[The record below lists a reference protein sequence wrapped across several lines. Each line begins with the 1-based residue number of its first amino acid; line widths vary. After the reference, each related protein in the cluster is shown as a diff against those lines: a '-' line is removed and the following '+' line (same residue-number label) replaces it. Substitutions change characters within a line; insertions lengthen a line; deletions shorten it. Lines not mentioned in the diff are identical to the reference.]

1 MTQQHVIS
9 QLLESDT
16 RYPRNLEL
24 LKKII
29 LTAYRGRFR
38 VNNLSPDNGVTLG
51 NYLFDEERVM
61 FDYTRLSDHKRD
73 LFKQWLLGAH
83 QEEKKTV
90 YLSRVHVNEYR
101 GFTSEVALSWWGRL
115 ISWFEDRFSEQ
126 WKITDLNLSLNYQLT
141 GIEICHGEQGSLI
154 GFNQFLAPGTGTKY
168 KAVDDPQEEPLGN
181 TKRVFI
187 TDALVDQLMM
197 TDIKDINYESICK
210 SPHPQSVEVTDLD
223 ARHEEMH
230 DYRTIQRFIDLKPWY
245 IRLWKWCA
253 SLFTHQE
260 DEPVI
265 KKTLVTTAEPTLLYE
280 NETIKIYQREPTH
293 EILVKEKRP
302 EITNLVLCGGGAKI
316 FAHVGVWKALCEAN
330 IRPVNFA
337 GSSAGAIMSLLCYLG
352 YSADEITD
360 LFKHF
365 RQEHLVF
372 YEIDRNGLS
381 DPHALKTAL
390 DYAIAL
396 KVKQIV
402 AKYKV
407 PYPQGKITFATLD
420 ALKKQCPGCG
430 IGDELV
436 VTATNKRLR
445 QTRYFSLAKSPSF
458 EVSEAVKTSASFPV
472 VYRGTVIDGEEHTD
486 GGVLSNLPTEAFPD
500 DHSTLLESEFGNN
513 LKVLAV
519 QFDNG
524 TERTAIDQIERVY
537 RENFFVNWVY
547 GLLAGVKDPASAW
560 EQDRMKL
567 RKYAAQSIVVNVD
580 NVSSYSVTID
590 DASRSR
596 IIQNGYEAGNSYLN
610 VRYNRKGEQT
620 YENQE
625 DMYSTFTSLG
635 DLLSYCCYRGD
646 KHWFEIVNNLIV
658 QSTLPNRIALIRQSL
673 ELRQLYFS
681 APTVAESSVEV
692 ESNSVTFFGNAIP
705 QEQPIINEDNHSL
718 LVAIFPVFLK
728 ISQDFVRTNPDK
740 RRLEAARHSLTLH
753 SPLRCLEHL
762 TRMNGE
768 VNIVLHIFINLLKE
782 FQDNPSSDIYNS
794 LQDLQQLLYSD
805 VALFK
810 AEYYGNWDLS
820 FQQCLRVLKLFNN
833 DEFTSVSKLLSSLRE
848 REEPLQTVVK
858 GVYYDEFSDESQEDE
873 LTSLNLSMS

>member
-1 MTQQHVIS
+1 M
-9 QLLESDT
+9 
-16 RYPRNLEL
+16 
-24 LKKII
+24 
-29 LTAYRGRFR
+29 
-38 VNNLSPDNGVTLG
+38 
-51 NYLFDEERVM
+51 
-61 FDYTRLSDHKRD
+61 
-73 LFKQWLLGAH
+73 
-83 QEEKKTV
+83 KTDV
-90 YLSRVHVNEYR
+90 
-101 GFTSEVALSWWGRL
+101 
-115 ISWFEDRFSEQ
+115 
-126 WKITDLNLSLNYQLT
+126 
-141 GIEICHGEQGSLI
+141 
-154 GFNQFLAPGTGTKY
+154 
-168 KAVDDPQEEPLGN
+168 
-181 TKRVFI
+181 
-187 TDALVDQLMM
+187 
-197 TDIKDINYESICK
+197 KDINYESICK

-253 SLFTHQE
+253 SLFTQQQ

-265 KKTLVTTAEPTLLYE
+265 KKTVVTPSEPTLLYE
-280 NETIKIYQREPTH
+280 NETVKIYQREPSH

-330 IRPVNFA
+330 VRPVNFA

-372 YEIDRNGLS
+372 YDIYRNGLS

-402 AKYKV
+402 AKYNV

-420 ALKKQCPGCG
+420 ALKNQCPDCG
-430 IGDELV
+430 IGNELI

-445 QTRYFSLAKSPSF
+445 QTRYFSLKKSPSF

-472 VYRGTVIDGEEHTD
+472 VYRGTVIDGEEHND
-486 GGVLSNLPTEAFPD
+486 GGLSSNFPTEAFPD
-500 DHSTLLESEFGNN
+500 DRSTLLESEFGNN

-524 TERTAIDQIERVY
+524 TERAAIDQIERVY
-537 RENFFVNWVY
+537 RENFFVNWIY
-547 GLLAGVKDPASAW
+547 GLLSGVKDPATAW
-560 EQDRMKL
+560 EQDRLKL

-580 NVSSYSVTID
+580 NISSSSFTVD
-590 DASRSR
+590 DETRVR
-596 IIQNGYEAGNSYLN
+596 IIQNGDEAGKNYLD
-610 VRYNRKGEQT
+610 VRYNNKGEQA

-635 DLLSYCCYRGD
+635 DLLAYCCYRGD
-646 KHWFEIVNNLIV
+646 KNWFEIVNNLIV
-658 QSTLPNRIALIRQSL
+658 QSTLPNRTALMRQSL

-681 APTVAESSVEV
+681 APTVVESPVDVESS
-692 ESNSVTFFGNAIP
+692 SVTFFGNSIP
-705 QEQPIINEDNHSL
+705 QEQPVINEDNHSL

-728 ISQDFVRTNPDK
+728 ISQNFVRTNPDK

-753 SPLRCLEHL
+753 TPLRCLEHL
-762 TRMNGE
+762 THMSGE
-768 VNIVLHIFINLLKE
+768 VNVVLHIFTNILKE

-794 LQDLQQLLYSD
+794 LQDLRQLLYSNVD
-805 VALFK
+805 LFK

-833 DEFTSVSKLLSSLRE
+833 DESASVSRLLSSLCT
-848 REEPLQTVVK
+848 REEPLQTVVN
-858 GVYYDEFSDESQEDE
+858 GVYYDEFSDGSLEDE
-873 LTSLNLSMS
+873 HMAFNPMP